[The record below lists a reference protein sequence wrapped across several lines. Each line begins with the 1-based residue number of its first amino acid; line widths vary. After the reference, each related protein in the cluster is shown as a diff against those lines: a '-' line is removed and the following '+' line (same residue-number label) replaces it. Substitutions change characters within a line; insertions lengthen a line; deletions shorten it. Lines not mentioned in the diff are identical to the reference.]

1 MKIGTP
7 VDAAIIA
14 SASEDDEEGHWV
26 KYKRRPAFHCFKAHF
41 GAYAD
46 TALVE
51 EIAHGAH
58 TEDGNA
64 VPDAL
69 PDNPGEVFADSAYR
83 GNHLGDAVRAKG
95 GRPRIVATAMWGR
108 DEAESSTPGT
118 NRSTEFVLG
127 WRRSS
132 APVAG
137 CDGEGWQRRPFKFA
151 ALRSPTV

>member
-26 KYKRRPAFHCFKAHF
+26 KYKRRPAFHCFKALRCLRRY
-41 GAYAD
+41 GPCRGD
-46 TALVE
+46 RR
-51 EIAHGAH
+51 HGAH
-58 TEDGNA
+58 SEDGNA

-69 PDNPGEVFADSAYR
+69 PDDPGEVFADSAYR

-95 GRPRIVATAMWGR
+95 GRPRIVPTAMWGR

-118 NRSTEFVLG
+118 TDPQNL
-127 WRRSS
+127 
-132 APVAG
+132 
-137 CDGEGWQRRPFKFA
+137 
-151 ALRSPTV
+151 

>member
-1 MKIGTP
+1 MKRQAQG
-7 VDAAIIA
+7 
-14 SASEDDEEGHWV
+14 
-26 KYKRRPAFHCFKAHF
+26 RPAFHCFKAHF
-41 GAYAD
+41 SAYAD

-51 EIAHGAH
+51 EIAVTAH

-69 PDNPGEVFADSAYR
+69 PDNPGEGFADSAYR

-118 NRSTEFVLG
+118 NRSTEFVVG
-127 WRRSS
+127 SRRSS
-132 APVAG
+132 VPGNEATTFAG
-137 CDGEGWQRRPFKFA
+137 CDGEGWQRQPFKFA
-151 ALRSPTV
+151 ALRIAYSMKHSFMVASSLHR